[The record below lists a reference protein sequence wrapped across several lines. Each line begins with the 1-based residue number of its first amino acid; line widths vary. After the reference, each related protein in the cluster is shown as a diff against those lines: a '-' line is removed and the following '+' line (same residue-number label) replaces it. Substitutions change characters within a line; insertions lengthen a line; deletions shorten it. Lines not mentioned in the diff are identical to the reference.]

1 MDTLHLKEQHHLQAE
16 QKGGDVGPELR
27 TQFGLEVGYSFQ
39 GVGMRGI
46 TSEESQWREEGR
58 GQSRTEPEEEWER
71 GSS

>member
-1 MDTLHLKEQHHLQAE
+1 MAKV
-16 QKGGDVGPELR
+16 KGRRKCGKWKGDGAPKRKVR